1 MRSPPLT
8 CISFSS
14 FLSFFVFFFLF
25 VCLFVFL
32 FVCLFVFLLYKDVEA
47 EFKQNF
53 EDI

>member
-14 FLSFFVFFFLF
+14 FLSFFVLFCFVLFF
-25 VCLFVFL
+25 

-53 EDI
+53 EGI

>member
-14 FLSFFVFFFLF
+14 FLSFFFLFCFVLFFLF
-25 VCLFVFL
+25 VCLF
-32 FVCLFVFLLYKDVEA
+32 FLLYKDVEA